1 VPEPTNQE
9 IADIF
14 FEIADILEIEGTQ
27 FKPRAYRRA
36 AQSIETLPESIA
48 KLNARGEL
56 DKIPGVG
63 ASIAEKIR
71 EILNTGHLAYL
82 ETLRAQIPKGLSR
95 MMQIENIGPKT
106 ALKLYKDLKIQDIEE
121 LEKAAKQGRLRKLKG
136 FSEKAEERI
145 LESIALHKSA
155 QGRLILGHVLPLVD
169 AVEKKLSGLK
179 AVQKI
184 SVAGSVRR
192 RKETIHDIDMIV
204 ASKEPGKVMDYF
216 TQLPEVKKI
225 LAKGQ
230 TKSTVLLEGDI
241 QADLRVVG
249 KESYGAGLAYLT
261 GSKEHNIRLRDIA
274 IGKGMKLSEYGLFDR
289 KTDKR
294 IAGET
299 EESVYKSLG
308 LAYVEPE
315 LREDRGEIEAAQKGK
330 LPELVEYSQIKGDL
344 HTHTNWSEGANSLEE
359 MGLAAKAMGHEYL
372 AICDH
377 SQALGIAHGMNER
390 ELVKQ
395 GKEIDKLNR
404 KSEGFTLLKGV
415 EANIGSDGK
424 LDIKDKVLKDL
435 DIVLASIHSGF
446 KQPEKKITERV
457 LSAMHNDNV
466 NIIAH
471 PTGRLINERP
481 PYKID
486 LAQVF
491 EEAAGLGQS
500 MEINAFPDR
509 TDLSDIDCMKAKE
522 YGATFSIGTDA
533 HDKSHLGYMRLGAA
547 TARRGWLGKKD
558 VINTLRLKELRKQLR

>member
-1 VPEPTNQE
+1 MPETTNQE
-9 IADIF
+9 IADIL

-48 KLNARGEL
+48 KLNERGEL
-56 DKIPGVG
+56 EKIPGVG

-71 EILNTGHLAYL
+71 EILDTGHLAYL
-82 ETLRAQIPKGLSR
+82 EGLRAQIPKGLSK
-95 MMQIENIGPKT
+95 MLQIEGIGPKT
-106 ALKLYKDLKIQDIEE
+106 AMKLYKDLKIKDLED
-121 LEKAAKQGRLRKLKG
+121 LEKAAKQGRLRALKG
-136 FSEKAEERI
+136 FSKKAEENI

-155 QGRLILGHVLPLVD
+155 QGRLILGHVLPIVD
-169 AVEKKLSGLK
+169 AVEARLKQLK

-192 RKETIHDIDMIV
+192 RKETIHDIDLIV
-204 ASKEPGKVMDYF
+204 ASKEPAKVMDYF
-216 TQLPEVKKI
+216 TKLPEVKKI
-225 LAKGQ
+225 LAKGE

-241 QADLRVVG
+241 QADLRVVRN
-249 KESYGAGLAYLT
+249 ESYGAGLAYLT

-299 EESVYKSLG
+299 EGSVYKALG
-308 LAYVEPE
+308 LDYVEPE
-315 LREDRGEIEAAQKGK
+315 LREDRGEIEAAQEGK
-330 LPELVEYSQIKGDL
+330 LPKLVEYSQIKGDL
-344 HTHTNWSEGANSLEE
+344 HTHTNWSEGTNQIEE
-359 MGLAAKAMGHEYL
+359 IGLAAKAMGYDYL

-390 ELVKQ
+390 ELIKQ
-395 GKEIDKLNR
+395 GKEIDRINR
-404 KSEGFTLLKGV
+404 KMDDFTILKGV
-415 EANIGSDGK
+415 EANIGSGGK

-446 KQPEKKITERV
+446 KQTESKITERV

-466 NIIAH
+466 NIISH
-471 PTGRLINERP
+471 PTGRLINARP

-486 LAQVF
+486 LVQIF
-491 EEAAGLGQS
+491 EEAAGLGVS

-522 YGATFSIGTDA
+522 YGARFSIGTDA
-533 HDKSHLGYMRLGAA
+533 HDLTHLRYMELGVA
-547 TARRGWLGKKD
+547 TARRGWLGRKD
-558 VINTLRLKELRKQLR
+558 LLNTLGLKDLRKQLR